1 MKSLIMHMNPN
12 WFQWCG
18 YFQTCVSANR
28 LFIQDT
34 VFDEFVQKLE
44 AAMKTLTLGDGAEAG
59 INTGP
64 LINNAQAK
72 KASTF

>member
-1 MKSLIMHMNPN
+1 
-12 WFQWCG
+12 
-18 YFQTCVSANR
+18 VSANR

-44 AAMKTLTLGDGAEAG
+44 VAMKTLTLGDGAESG

-72 KASTF
+72 KASRLIFLLEKRIFNFFDSTHRLVS